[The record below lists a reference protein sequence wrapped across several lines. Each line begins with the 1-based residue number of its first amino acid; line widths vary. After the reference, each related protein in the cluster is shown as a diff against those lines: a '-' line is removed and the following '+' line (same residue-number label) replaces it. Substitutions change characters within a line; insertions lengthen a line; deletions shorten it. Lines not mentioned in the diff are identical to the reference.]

1 MDTMWVEE
9 VQPHTHTHT
18 IYTHIKGDL
27 IECSINYTI
36 IIIIIII
43 IIINA
48 DSYCWCLFT
57 C

>member
-1 MDTMWVEE
+1 MDTKWVEE

-18 IYTHIKGDL
+18 IYTHIKSVL

-36 IIIIIII
+36 IIIIII
-43 IIINA
+43 NA
-48 DSYCWCLFT
+48 ESYRRCLFT

>member
-1 MDTMWVEE
+1 MDTKWVEE

-18 IYTHIKGDL
+18 YTIYTHIKGGL

-43 IIINA
+43 ICHK
-48 DSYCWCLFT
+48 CWVI
-57 C
+57 